1 MSTIRVVFLSNWQ
14 LDNPY
19 QRLLAEQLI
28 SQGCRVE
35 IYYCDLIFLPFFI
48 KFWQPTILHIHTLHP
63 FLVSKHKF
71 YQPLKTFL
79 FLIQALILKI
89 LQIKIIWTVHEW
101 NDKIAGGKYSLNQT
115 HIFII
120 DRLLDALITH
130 SNFTKLELA
139 KSFDNL
145 VNKNKLF
152 VVSHANY
159 IDYYPN
165 QINQQK
171 ARDILEISA
180 KKLVFL
186 LFGNIYPYK
195 GFIQGI
201 EAFQALPPN
210 NIYLLIAGKPVDQ
223 NIADIIQDKI
233 KNSQNISF
241 YPELIA
247 DDQVQLYLNASDCV
261 IMPYQ
266 VFTTSGIAL
275 LAMSFGRVCIAP
287 RLGHFRE
294 ILDQSGAFF
303 YDSNANEELLQA
315 MKSAIDNQHKIL
327 DMGKHNF
334 TIAEQWNWHLMAQQ
348 TLKIYLSCLNLKTH
362 D

>member
-1 MSTIRVVFLSNWQ
+1 MSIIRVVFLSNWQ
-14 LDNPY
+14 LHNPY
-19 QRLLAEQLI
+19 QKLLAEQLI
-28 SQGCRVE
+28 SQGCQVE
-35 IYYCDLIFLPFFI
+35 IYYCDLIFLPFFM

-71 YQPLKTFL
+71 YQPLKTFV
-79 FLIQALILKI
+79 FLIQILILKI
-89 LQIKIIWTVHEW
+89 LQIKIVWTVHEW
-101 NDKIAGGKYSLNQT
+101 NDKMAGGKYSLNQT

-120 DRLLDALITH
+120 DKFLDALITH

-139 KSFDNL
+139 KSFENL

-165 QINQQK
+165 QINQQE
-171 ARDILEISA
+171 ARKNLGIPA
-180 KKLVFL
+180 KTFVFL

-195 GFIQGI
+195 GFIQAI
-201 EAFQALPPN
+201 EAFQALPPD

-223 NIADIIQDKI
+223 NIAILIENKI
-233 KNSQNISF
+233 KNSENISF
-241 YPELIA
+241 SPKFIA
-247 DDQVQLYLNASDCV
+247 NDQVQLYFNASDCA

-287 RLGHFRE
+287 KIGHFSE
-294 ILDQSGAFF
+294 ILDQYGAFL
-303 YDSNANEELLQA
+303 YDPNANDGLLQS
-315 MKSAIDNQHKIL
+315 MKFAIDNQYHIL

-334 TIAEQWNWHLMAQQ
+334 TIAQQWNWHLMAQQ
-348 TLKIYLSCLNLKTH
+348 TLKIYTENL
-362 D
+362 